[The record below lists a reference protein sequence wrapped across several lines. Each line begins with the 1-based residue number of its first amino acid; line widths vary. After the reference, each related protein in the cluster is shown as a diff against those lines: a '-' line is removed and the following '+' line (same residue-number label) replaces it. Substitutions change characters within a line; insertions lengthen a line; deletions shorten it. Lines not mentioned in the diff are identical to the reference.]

1 MSEFQIGLVASLDS
15 SKSKQQL
22 NSDIE
27 ALKKQ
32 LTTVEVQAKL
42 GKDVVTNLTQ
52 QLNAVQISLNN
63 VKVDQTAIN
72 NMISQFN
79 TAFSKVNINLGNINT
94 NGTTQSAQKTGQQIG
109 NQLGNSI
116 NQSLQANLNHVK
128 QDIQNIFSSFSVQK
142 LNNADIFKN
151 FNLNRAKID
160 PSVTKDVQSLT
171 AEINKLAREAL
182 KTKHINRQA
191 VQFKQSLLIHQLLV
205 ICQKKQVILETQ
217 KINLVSY
224 YKMKKL

>member
-1 MSEFQIGLVASLDS
+1 MNEFQIGLVASLDS

-42 GKDVVTNLTQ
+42 GKNVVTNLTQ

-94 NGTTQSAQKTGQQIG
+94 NGA
-109 NQLGNSI
+109 
-116 NQSLQANLNHVK
+116 
-128 QDIQNIFSSFSVQK
+128 
-142 LNNADIFKN
+142 KN
-151 FNLNRAKID
+151 
-160 PSVTKDVQSLT
+160 V
-171 AEINKLAREAL
+171 
-182 KTKHINRQA
+182 
-191 VQFKQSLLIHQLLV
+191 
-205 ICQKKQVILETQ
+205 
-217 KINLVSY
+217 
-224 YKMKKL
+224 

>member
-32 LTTVEVQAKL
+32 LTTVEVQATL

-52 QLNAVQISLNN
+52 QLNEVQINLNN

-79 TAFSKVNINLGNINT
+79 IAFSKVNIN
-94 NGTTQSAQKTGQQIG
+94 
-109 NQLGNSI
+109 
-116 NQSLQANLNHVK
+116 
-128 QDIQNIFSSFSVQK
+128 
-142 LNNADIFKN
+142 
-151 FNLNRAKID
+151 
-160 PSVTKDVQSLT
+160 
-171 AEINKLAREAL
+171 
-182 KTKHINRQA
+182 
-191 VQFKQSLLIHQLLV
+191 
-205 ICQKKQVILETQ
+205 
-217 KINLVSY
+217 
-224 YKMKKL
+224 

>member
-1 MSEFQIGLVASLDS
+1 MSEFQIGLVARLDS

-52 QLNAVQISLNN
+52 QLNAVQINLNN

-94 NGTTQSAQKTGQQIG
+94 NGATQSAQKTGQQIG

-151 FNLNRAKID
+151 FTLCSFLFI
-160 PSVTKDVQSLT
+160 LT
-171 AEINKLAREAL
+171 YVNI
-182 KTKHINRQA
+182 IY
-191 VQFKQSLLIHQLLV
+191 LLIRYLSIPIYVFTVNCSISFLIQIIVCTYNHHHFFQDLKPLDHTL
-205 ICQKKQVILETQ
+205 I
-217 KINLVSY
+217 
-224 YKMKKL
+224 

>member
-52 QLNAVQISLNN
+52 QLNAVQINLNN

-79 TAFSKVNINLGNINT
+79 TAFSKVNITLFRET
-94 NGTTQSAQKTGQQIG
+94 YHSVTSRF
-109 NQLGNSI
+109 
-116 NQSLQANLNHVK
+116 
-128 QDIQNIFSSFSVQK
+128 FS
-142 LNNADIFKN
+142 NNACWKLIFAIH
-151 FNLNRAKID
+151 FISPTRLNKILFFYCIIMHY
-160 PSVTKDVQSLT
+160 PV
-171 AEINKLAREAL
+171 
-182 KTKHINRQA
+182 
-191 VQFKQSLLIHQLLV
+191 
-205 ICQKKQVILETQ
+205 
-217 KINLVSY
+217 
-224 YKMKKL
+224 

>member
-1 MSEFQIGLVASLDS
+1 MSEFQIGLVARLDS

-52 QLNAVQISLNN
+52 QLNAVQINLNN

-94 NGTTQSAQKTGQQIG
+94 NGATQSAQKTGQQIG

-128 QDIQNIFSSFSVQK
+128 QDIQNIFSSFSV
-142 LNNADIFKN
+142 
-151 FNLNRAKID
+151 R
-160 PSVTKDVQSLT
+160 PSLASISLT
-171 AEINKLAREAL
+171 FCNAFA
-182 KTKHINRQA
+182 H
-191 VQFKQSLLIHQLLV
+191 
-205 ICQKKQVILETQ
+205 
-217 KINLVSY
+217 
-224 YKMKKL
+224 

>member
-1 MSEFQIGLVASLDS
+1 MSEFQIGLVARLDS

-42 GKDVVTNLTQ
+42 GKDIVTNLTQ
-52 QLNAVQISLNN
+52 LLNAVQINLNN

-94 NGTTQSAQKTGQQIG
+94 NGATQSAQKTGQQIG

-128 QDIQNIFSSFSVQK
+128 QDIQNI
-142 LNNADIFKN
+142 
-151 FNLNRAKID
+151 
-160 PSVTKDVQSLT
+160 
-171 AEINKLAREAL
+171 
-182 KTKHINRQA
+182 
-191 VQFKQSLLIHQLLV
+191 
-205 ICQKKQVILETQ
+205 
-217 KINLVSY
+217 
-224 YKMKKL
+224 

>member
-1 MSEFQIGLVASLDS
+1 MSEFQIGLVARLDS

-52 QLNAVQISLNN
+52 QLNAVQINLNN

-94 NGTTQSAQKTGQQIG
+94 NGATQSAQKTGQQIG

-128 QDIQNIFSSFSVQK
+128 QDIQNIFSSFS
-142 LNNADIFKN
+142 
-151 FNLNRAKID
+151 
-160 PSVTKDVQSLT
+160 T
-171 AEINKLAREAL
+171 
-182 KTKHINRQA
+182 
-191 VQFKQSLLIHQLLV
+191 V
-205 ICQKKQVILETQ
+205 IAT
-217 KINLVSY
+217 SAG
-224 YKMKKL
+224 

>member
-52 QLNAVQISLNN
+52 QLNAVQINLNN

-94 NGTTQSAQKTGQQIG
+94 NGATQSAQKTGQQIG

-128 QDIQNIFSSFSVQK
+128 QDIQNIFSSFSV
-142 LNNADIFKN
+142 NC
-151 FNLNRAKID
+151 NLRFH
-160 PSVTKDVQSLT
+160 T
-171 AEINKLAREAL
+171 
-182 KTKHINRQA
+182 HI
-191 VQFKQSLLIHQLLV
+191 SD
-205 ICQKKQVILETQ
+205 
-217 KINLVSY
+217 
-224 YKMKKL
+224 

>member
-52 QLNAVQISLNN
+52 QLNAVQINLNN

-79 TAFSKVNINLGNINT
+79 TAFSKVN
-94 NGTTQSAQKTGQQIG
+94 KIG
-109 NQLGNSI
+109 
-116 NQSLQANLNHVK
+116 
-128 QDIQNIFSSFSVQK
+128 
-142 LNNADIFKN
+142 
-151 FNLNRAKID
+151 RA
-160 PSVTKDVQSLT
+160 SC
-171 AEINKLAREAL
+171 RE
-182 KTKHINRQA
+182 R
-191 VQFKQSLLIHQLLV
+191 V
-205 ICQKKQVILETQ
+205 
-217 KINLVSY
+217 
-224 YKMKKL
+224 